1 MRKYNIPA
9 FMMKW
14 KRKITLTY
22 SMIVRGSSWKTLI
35 LCDIGL
41 QHIPK
46 STIFMHPYAICIS
59 DSVQLGE
66 NCDIRQCVTIGNRH
80 PNQKQGITK
89 VGDGVFFGAGCTVLG
104 DITIGNNVIIGAGAI
119 VLADVPDNMT
129 IVGIWKGAKNGL

>member
-1 MRKYNIPA
+1 MKRDIPTYI
-9 FMMKW
+9 MKW
-14 KRKITLTY
+14 KRRIIVTY
-22 SMIVRGSSWKTLI
+22 SVITKGFSWKTLL

-41 QHIPK
+41 HRIPK

-80 PNQKQGITK
+80 PKQKQGVTK
-89 VGDGVFFGAGCTVLG
+89 VGDRVFFGAGCTVLG
-104 DITIGNNVIIGAGAI
+104 YITIGNNVIIGAGAI